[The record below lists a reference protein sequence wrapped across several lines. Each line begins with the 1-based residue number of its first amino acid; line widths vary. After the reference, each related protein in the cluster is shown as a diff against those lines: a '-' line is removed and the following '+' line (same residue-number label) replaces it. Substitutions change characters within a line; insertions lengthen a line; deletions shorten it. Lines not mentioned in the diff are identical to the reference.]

1 MNDHKKSCASKTA
14 MCTFFHVSVRALRVI
29 CQHYAKPVQFKTFFN
44 LSVYPVISQV
54 RSHFTILFFC
64 QVGPSSRE
72 TCCCCYK
79 AVLLKAKQRKNMV
92 LSTILT
98 SVQYRFELR
107 YVCTTGKEK
116 KAESSSVLRHAV
128 NLKK

>member
-1 MNDHKKSCASKTA
+1 MHFFSRVCACIARDMSTLREAGTVQDIFQSVCVPSDKSGKI
-14 MCTFFHVSVRALRVI
+14 TFHNI
-29 CQHYAKPVQFKTFFN
+29 
-44 LSVYPVISQV
+44 I
-54 RSHFTILFFC
+54 FC

-116 KAESSSVLRHAV
+116 KLNPRQS
-128 NLKK
+128 